1 MYKGSRK
8 RGKGREE
15 NRIRKESK
23 NDQKATR
30 RRPEGDQKTAR
41 KRSKEIRKRPK
52 EIRKRPERDQK
63 ETTIPHIHIY
73 YGNDIPIG
81 ISNVIETKM
90 NENKQK

>member
-41 KRSKEIRKRPK
+41 KRSKEIRKRP
-52 EIRKRPERDQK
+52 ERDQK